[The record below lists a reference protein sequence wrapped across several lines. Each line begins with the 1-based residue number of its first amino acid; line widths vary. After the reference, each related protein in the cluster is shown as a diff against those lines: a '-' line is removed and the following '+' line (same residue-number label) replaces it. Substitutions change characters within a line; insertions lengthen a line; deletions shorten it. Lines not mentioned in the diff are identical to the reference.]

1 MDPYDPA
8 QAFIAGQL
16 MSAAV
21 SLAGMM
27 AAFNWA
33 TFLER
38 GDVHG
43 VRSYRR
49 NTMVVVVFLLAFPV
63 VQMFI

>member
-1 MDPYDPA
+1 MDIHDPV
-8 QAFIAGQL
+8 QAFIVGQF
-16 MSAAV
+16 MSAMVALV
-21 SLAGMM
+21 GMM

-38 GDVHG
+38 GDDHG

-49 NTMVVVVFLLAFPV
+49 NTLVVVVFLIAFPAT
-63 VQMFI
+63 QLFI